1 MCYNYSYIQ
10 KRGLKASHHAGEI
23 TEQEYHEQVLQLNGL
38 KISDS
43 VIAENNLEEQ
53 LVFPG
58 MESSVITI
66 EKLTVED
73 FQFGFLPEWSKDY
86 KDFRKNFN
94 ARSETILEK
103 PTWRKAFQKNQR
115 CLIISSAFFEENKK
129 TKQRYRFSLNK
140 EEPVLY
146 AGIYNNWIDK
156 NDGVVVPTFAIITC
170 EANETV
176 APYHNRMPVILKK
189 EAQEK
194 WLDKKL
200 NQELIYGLLQPISS
214 DAMIAIETNPLERKK
229 KKETKKDSQLGFEF

>member
-1 MCYNYSYIQ
+1 MCYNYSYLQ
-10 KRGLKASHHAGEI
+10 KRGLKSAHHEGKI
-23 TEQEYHEQVLQLNGL
+23 TEEEYREQVLQLNGL

-43 VIAENNLEEQ
+43 LIAENNLEEQ

-58 MESSVITI
+58 MESPVITM
-66 EKLTVED
+66 EKLIVED

-129 TKQRYRFSLNK
+129 TKQRYRFSLSK

-146 AGIYNNWIDK
+146 AGIYNSWIDK
-156 NDGVVVPTFAIITC
+156 NDGVIVPTFAIITC

-189 EAQEK
+189 EGQEK

-200 NQELIYGLLQPISS
+200 NQETIYDLLKPISS
-214 DAMIAIETNPLERKK
+214 DAMIALEANPLERKK
-229 KKETKKDSQLGFEF
+229 KKEAKTDSQLGFEF